1 MSSQLEISAAQAT
14 LNAVGARGSQAIT
27 GTSIVNAPAG
37 SYFYCIQFVTD
48 GTVTAQG
55 NATDSM
61 GSVAVNATLSALGTF
76 PAGFVIYG
84 KFSSITLGSGSAI
97 GYIARG

>member
-14 LNAVGARGSQAIT
+14 LNAVGARGGQAIT
-27 GTSIVNAPAG
+27 GTSIVNAPTG
-37 SYFYCIQFVTD
+37 SYFYCIHFNVD
-48 GTVTAQG
+48 SVVSAQG

-61 GSVAVNATLSALGTF
+61 GSVAVNATLSALGVF
-76 PAGFVIYG
+76 PAGYAVYG
-84 KFSSITLGSGSAI
+84 KFSSITLTSGSAI

>member
-14 LNAVGARGSQAIT
+14 LNAVGARGSVSIT

-37 SYFYCIQFVTD
+37 TYFYCIDFMTD
-48 GTVTAQG
+48 SVVSAQG
-55 NATDSM
+55 NATDSN
-61 GSVAVNATLSALGTF
+61 GSVSVNATLSALGTI
-76 PAGFVIYG
+76 PAKPVYG
-84 KFSSITLGSGSAI
+84 KFSSITLASGSAI